1 MPNML
6 VAPTNRGHSGLP
18 DHTDDPLALTAIDH
32 YFHLYYWTRGNH
44 DSKGI
49 LQELTGRGTAQ
60 IQFKSAAD
68 KFSLIDLPTTP
79 VIIPRGKNGATLCA
93 RLRIAEEP
101 WQIRY
106 LARRLQRY
114 TVNVWPGQYRRL
126 VDDRKLETW
135 HDKIYVLTDMSL
147 YSETIG
153 LLHQDGSDDEMQ
165 EIA

>member
-1 MPNML
+1 
-6 VAPTNRGHSGLP
+6 
-18 DHTDDPLALTAIDH
+18 
-32 YFHLYYWTRGNH
+32 
-44 DSKGI
+44 
-49 LQELTGRGTAQ
+49 
-60 IQFKSAAD
+60 
-68 KFSLIDLPTTP
+68 
-79 VIIPRGKNGATLCA
+79 VIIPWGKNGATLCA

-126 VDDRKLETW
+126 AIIVDDRRLETW

-147 YSETIG
+147 YSETIN
-153 LLHQDGSDDEMQ
+153 LLHQDGSDDEKQ